1 MASSSKACAAA
12 VLLLL
17 LGLAVTTT
25 AGAAK
30 RSIASE
36 ANPRP
41 VAKVIVTEPPV
52 PTSAPAGEAKRSIA
66 SEANPRP
73 VGKVIVTE
81 APVPTSAPAKW
92 GIASEANPR
101 PVAKVIVTEPPVPT
115 SAPAK
120 RGIAP
125 AAVDVSA
132 TCMGSLLELSP
143 CLAFF
148 RDAGTSKAPAGCCK
162 GLGSIV
168 RDQPACLCHIFN
180 HTLERAIGVGIPV
193 NRALA
198 LIRDVCGLTPP
209 KNLMASCANGGAVP
223 PLYVCPA
230 PSA

>member
-12 VLLLL
+12 LLLL
-17 LGLAVTTT
+17 LALAVAT
-25 AGAAK
+25 AAGASKRSIASEANPRPVGKVIVTEPPVPTSAPASAAKWSIASEANPRPVGKVIVTEPPVPTSAPASAAK

-52 PTSAPAGEAKRSIA
+52 PTSA
-66 SEANPRP
+66 
-73 VGKVIVTE
+73 V
-81 APVPTSAPAKW
+81 
-92 GIASEANPR
+92 
-101 PVAKVIVTEPPVPT
+101 
-115 SAPAK
+115 
-120 RGIAP
+120 
-125 AAVDVSA
+125 VDVSA

-168 RDQPACLCHIFN
+168 RDQPACLCYIFN
-180 HTLERAIGVGIPV
+180 RTLERAIGVDIPV
-193 NRALA
+193 DRALA
-198 LIRDVCGLTPP
+198 LMGDVCGLTLPQD
-209 KNLMASCANGGAVP
+209 LMSSCGDNGGVP

>member
-1 MASSSKACAAA
+1 MASSSKPCAAS

-17 LGLAVTTT
+17 LALAVAT
-25 AGAAK
+25 AADVAKKSVASEPKSIFSRPSGAIFPRPAAK
-30 RSIASE
+30 DIIASE
-36 ANPRP
+36 PTIPR
-41 VAKVIVTEPPV
+41 
-52 PTSAPAGEAKRSIA
+52 
-66 SEANPRP
+66 
-73 VGKVIVTE
+73 
-81 APVPTSAPAKW
+81 
-92 GIASEANPR
+92 
-101 PVAKVIVTEPPVPT
+101 
-115 SAPAK
+115 
-120 RGIAP
+120 P

>member
-1 MASSSKACAAA
+1 MASSSKPCAAS

-17 LGLAVTTT
+17 LALAVAT
-25 AGAAK
+25 AADAAK
-30 RSIASE
+30 KSIASE
-36 ANPRP
+36 PKHIFSRP
-41 VAKVIVTEPPV
+41 SGPIISRPAAKDI
-52 PTSAPAGEAKRSIA
+52 IA
-66 SEANPRP
+66 SEPTIPR
-73 VGKVIVTE
+73 
-81 APVPTSAPAKW
+81 
-92 GIASEANPR
+92 
-101 PVAKVIVTEPPVPT
+101 
-115 SAPAK
+115 
-120 RGIAP
+120 P

-162 GLGSIV
+162 GLGTIV

-209 KNLMASCANGGAVP
+209 KVASCANAGAVP

>member
-1 MASSSKACAAA
+1 MASSSKPCAAS

-17 LGLAVTTT
+17 LALAFGT
-25 AGAAK
+25 AADAAK
-30 RSIASE
+30 KSIASE
-36 ANPRP
+36 PKSTFSKPSGAIFPRP
-41 VAKVIVTEPPV
+41 AAKDIV
-52 PTSAPAGEAKRSIA
+52 A
-66 SEANPRP
+66 SEPAIPRP
-73 VGKVIVTE
+73 
-81 APVPTSAPAKW
+81 S
-92 GIASEANPR
+92 
-101 PVAKVIVTEPPVPT
+101 
-115 SAPAK
+115 
-120 RGIAP
+120 
-125 AAVDVSA
+125 AVDVSA

-162 GLGSIV
+162 GLGTIV

-198 LIRDVCGLTPP
+198 LVRDVCGLTPP
-209 KNLMASCANGGAVP
+209 KVASCANAGAVP

>member
-1 MASSSKACAAA
+1 MASSSKPCAAS

-17 LGLAVTTT
+17 LALAVAT
-25 AGAAK
+25 AADATK
-30 RSIASE
+30 KSIASE
-36 ANPRP
+36 PRP
-41 VAKVIVTEPPV
+41 SGPIFPRPAAKDIV
-52 PTSAPAGEAKRSIA
+52 A
-66 SEANPRP
+66 SEPTIPRP
-73 VGKVIVTE
+73 
-81 APVPTSAPAKW
+81 SA
-92 GIASEANPR
+92 E
-101 PVAKVIVTEPPVPT
+101 
-115 SAPAK
+115 
-120 RGIAP
+120 
-125 AAVDVSA
+125 VDVSA

-209 KNLMASCANGGAVP
+209 KVASCANAGAVP